1 MLRCC
6 LILLTG
12 ASLAVGQLSPD
23 REIRMGQEMAARQ
36 SFLPD
41 PDVVAFFESLAQKLS
56 SNEAIRM
63 PMHVGVVST
72 ERGVASAL
80 PGGYVLISAGAI
92 RETATEAEAAAL
104 LAHAI
109 GHLQAGLSSK
119 TINSVPIFFLG
130 EFGSCTRLTKGA
142 PRALVP
148 QQLLGSPDQEAEA
161 DLIALRLL
169 TRTGYDPDALVS
181 VFDRWAAP
189 SAPAAEIREQ
199 AAALRIGT
207 QVVDTSAFGRI
218 RARLLATPQRS
229 RVPLSLSRP

>member
-1 MLRCC
+1 MLRCG

-12 ASLAVGQLSPD
+12 ASFALGQLSPD
-23 REIRMGQEMAARQ
+23 REIRMGREMAARQ

-41 PDVVAFFESLAQKLS
+41 PEVVTFFESVAQKLAS
-56 SNEAIRM
+56 KESLRV
-63 PMHVGVVST
+63 PMRLGVVST

-92 RETATEAEAAAL
+92 REATTEAEAAAL

-119 TINSVPIFFLG
+119 IVKSVPIFFLG
-130 EFGSCTRLTKGA
+130 EFGSCTRVTKGV

-161 DLIALRLL
+161 DLIALQLL
-169 TRTGYDPDALVS
+169 TRAGYDPDALVS
-181 VFDRWAAP
+181 VFDRWAAR
-189 SAPAAEIREQ
+189 SAPATAVREQ

-218 RARLLATPQRS
+218 RARLLAIAPPS
-229 RVPLSLSRP
+229 RVPRSLSRP